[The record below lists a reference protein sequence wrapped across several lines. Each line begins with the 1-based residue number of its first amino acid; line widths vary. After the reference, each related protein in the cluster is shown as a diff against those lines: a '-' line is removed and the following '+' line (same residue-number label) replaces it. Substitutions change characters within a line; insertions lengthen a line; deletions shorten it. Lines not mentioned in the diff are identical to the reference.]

1 MSKRLKESSSL
12 SAGSGKWH
20 IQLLSEGVGSSGA
33 YSGEMLER
41 DGATAFPAGTHIYL
55 DHLSESEEYDRS
67 GNHSIKDLV
76 GVTLAEAKWDAE
88 TKSLR
93 SEAKWFNGYH
103 TFIEEAKDYIGL
115 SIEAAGELKDG
126 VVESLHYSPS
136 NAIAVVPRGGRDG
149 KVLSL
154 IESWRDSS
162 GNIDLNEND
171 EGKRAVPVTPEEIKQ
186 IGEALAEALKPSLT
200 AIQEAINPTPVG
212 EPVEE
217 AEVDKVDGAEVVE
230 AAFEAGL
237 SKTAR
242 ARVVAAVNAGET
254 VEKAIEAEKAL
265 RDEIIKEADVA
276 PVVGRVRESG
286 SDSETY
292 TVSGWSK

>member
-1 MSKRLKESSSL
+1 MPNKLKESSSL
-12 SAGSGKWH
+12 TAGSGKWH

-33 YSGEMLER
+33 YPGEMLER
-41 DGATAFPAGTHIYL
+41 DGAKAFPAGTHIYL
-55 DHLSESEEYDRS
+55 DHLGESEDYERS

-76 GVTLAEAKWDAE
+76 GVTLAEARWDSE

-154 IESWRDSS
+154 IESWRENS
-162 GNIDLNEND
+162 GNIVTNEHD
-171 EGKRAVPVTPEEIKQ
+171 EGKRAVPVTPEDIEKV
-186 IGEALAEALKPSLT
+186 AEAFAAKIAPTLT
-200 AIQEAINPTPVG
+200 ALTEAVKPTITADVTLD
-212 EPVEE
+212 E
-217 AEVDKVDGAEVVE
+217 DKVDGAAVVE
-230 AAFEAGL
+230 AAVEAGL

-242 ARVVAAVNAGET
+242 TRVVAAVNAGET

-265 RDEIIKEADVA
+265 RDEILKEAAVSDTA
-276 PVVGRVRESG
+276 VVGRVQESG
-286 SDSETY
+286 SDSDDY
-292 TVSGWSK
+292 TLKGW